1 MAHLF
6 LYSPLHFSKKK
17 EIGNMKYQKLIL
29 PLLVIGIVLLLYFFY
44 FTPKD
49 DLGLFSEFDTNSNT
63 NRDIIVKVLH
73 DKEFV
78 QDPNGGGTIFY
89 VEDRAG
95 VQVKVLGPLSLPPGM
110 DVTNRV
116 TLRGHYHGD
125 YFHASEVTTRN

>member
-1 MAHLF
+1 
-6 LYSPLHFSKKK
+6 
-17 EIGNMKYQKLIL
+17 MKIQKLIL
-29 PLLVIGIVLLLYFFY
+29 PLLAAGIIALLYFSY
-44 FTPKD
+44 FSPKD

-63 NRDIIVKVLH
+63 NRDIMVKVLPE
-73 DKEFV
+73 KGFV
-78 QDPNGGGTIFY
+78 QDPSGGGTIFY

-125 YFHASEVTTRN
+125 YFHASEVTPRN